1 MSSGGH
7 FTDSQRSLIHPQAP
21 SRHGCHPGFRARWYP
36 GRPRGRLP
44 GCGVSLGDLAP
55 RLEVGLLTV
64 TVHPGRLS
72 RHGNGSTRGGPGPS
86 RCGSDTHRTVAVSHR
101 DGYQREYGP
110 ACRWRLRLVARMSRK
125 RSLGSASH
133 QLARFPTPSPGPA
146 LTPAPGPP
154 APGPRPG
161 PPASRRDGRERA
173 GGEGQRERAGGEGQR
188 DKYITGYIIRTM
200 RGRRAGHTLKPR

>member
-7 FTDSQRSLIHPQAP
+7 FTDSQRSLIHPAGP

-146 LTPAPGPP
+146 LTPAPGPALRPP
-154 APGPRPG
+154 APGPALRPPG
-161 PPASRRDGRERA
+161 GMGGNGREVRDS
-173 GGEGQRERAGGEGQR
+173 GNGREVR
-188 DKYITGYIIRTM
+188 D
-200 RGRRAGHTLKPR
+200 RGINT

>member
-44 GCGVSLGDLAP
+44 GCGVSPGDLAP

-72 RHGNGSTRGGPGPS
+72 RHGNGSTPGWS
-86 RCGSDTHRTVAVSHR
+86 RTVAMW
-101 DGYQREYGP
+101 QRY
-110 ACRWRLRLVARMSRK
+110 A
-125 RSLGSASH
+125 
-133 QLARFPTPSPGPA
+133 
-146 LTPAPGPP
+146 
-154 APGPRPG
+154 
-161 PPASRRDGRERA
+161 
-173 GGEGQRERAGGEGQR
+173 
-188 DKYITGYIIRTM
+188 
-200 RGRRAGHTLKPR
+200 